1 MTTAPT
7 ARAPGRPKRA
17 SPPGEK
23 LAKRASGGSRRHDQE
38 TRVTGAHHDALRLW
52 LRLITCTTLI
62 ERAVRRRLRDRF
74 SITLARFDLLA
85 QLERAPAG
93 LRMGELS
100 RRLMVT
106 NGNVTGLVAQLVD
119 EGLCERRPVPQDRRA
134 HMVRL
139 TAEGRRAFG
148 AMAAEHERWI
158 VELTAGLEGAE
169 RRRLHA
175 LLGELKASVRAR
187 EPGGG
192 GR

>member
-1 MTTAPT
+1 MATAL
-7 ARAPGRPKRA
+7 ARARPD
-17 SPPGEK
+17 
-23 LAKRASGGSRRHDQE
+23 HE
-38 TRVTGAHHDALRLW
+38 TRVTGAHHEALRLW

-85 QLERAPAG
+85 QLERAPSG

-106 NGNVTGLVAQLVD
+106 NGNVTGLVAQLCA
-119 EGLCERRPVPQDRRA
+119 EGMVERLPVPADRRA
-134 HMVRL
+134 HVVRL
-139 TAEGRRAFG
+139 TADGRRAFG

-158 VELTAGLEGAE
+158 VELAGGLEGPE
-169 RRRLHA
+169 RRRLYA

-187 EPGGG
+187 EPRGG

>member
-1 MTTAPT
+1 MTSAIT
-7 ARAPGRPKRA
+7 RAPGRPKRA
-17 SPPGEK
+17 SPPGGK
-23 LAKRASGGSRRHDQE
+23 LAERASGGSHPRPDHE
-38 TRVTGAHHDALRLW
+38 SRVTGAHHDALRLW

-85 QLERAPAG
+85 QLERAPTG
-93 LRMGELS
+93 VRMGELS

-106 NGNVTGLVAQLVD
+106 NGNVTGLVAQMVA
-119 EGLCERRPVPQDRRA
+119 EGLVERRPVPQDRRA
-134 HMVRL
+134 HLVRL
-139 TAEGRRAFG
+139 TADGRRAFG

-158 VELTAGLEGAE
+158 VELTAGVDGAE

-187 EPGGG
+187 EPGGS